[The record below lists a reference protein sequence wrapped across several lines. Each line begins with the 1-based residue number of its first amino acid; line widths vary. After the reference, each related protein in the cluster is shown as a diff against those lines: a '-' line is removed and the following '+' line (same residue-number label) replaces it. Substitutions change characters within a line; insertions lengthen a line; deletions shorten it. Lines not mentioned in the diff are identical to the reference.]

1 MNKII
6 DKLKPIYSPF
16 EKLELPMSN
25 LKSAQ
30 TRNTHQRD
38 RNPTDH
44 ANAIIIFKNNFKK
57 FI

>member
-1 MNKII
+1 MI
-6 DKLKPIYSPF
+6 DKLKPIYNPF
-16 EKLELPMSN
+16 EKLESPISN

-30 TRNTHQRD
+30 TRNTHQKT